1 VERVDAQVVNS
12 TLKSGDYFGDEV
24 LVDDDHHYRA
34 TVVALQTTA
43 CWKLDKATLKRT
55 VASLGRSYEF
65 GNMA

>member
-1 VERVDAQVVNS
+1 MKRVDAQAVNS

-24 LVDDDHHYRA
+24 LLEDDHQYRA

-55 VASLGRSYEF
+55 VNSLGGSYE
-65 GNMA
+65 